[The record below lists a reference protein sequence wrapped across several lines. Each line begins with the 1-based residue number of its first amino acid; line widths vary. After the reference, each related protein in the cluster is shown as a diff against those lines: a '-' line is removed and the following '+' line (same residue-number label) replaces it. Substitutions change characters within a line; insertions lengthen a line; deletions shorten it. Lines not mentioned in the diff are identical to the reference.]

1 MTLTNDVIAISASAL
16 ISPAVLFVSAL
27 FVRQARPLAAGPARA
42 AERIVTWYAAHPQL
56 GLWVLLLLLPL
67 AAFIL
72 GSAALL
78 RTWAENPQLRDYA
91 WRALMAIPNHW
102 PAIAIGAATILAAGV
117 LAMITTHLMRE

>member
-1 MTLTNDVIAISASAL
+1 MTLTNDVIAVSASAL
-16 ISPAVLFVSAL
+16 ISPAVLFVTAL
-27 FVRQARPLAAGPARA
+27 FVRQAQPLASGPARA

-67 AAFIL
+67 SAFIL

-78 RTWAENPQLRDYA
+78 RTWAENPELRDYA
-91 WRALMAIPNHW
+91 WRAVMAIPNHW
-102 PAIAIGAATILAAGV
+102 PAVSIGAATLLAAGV